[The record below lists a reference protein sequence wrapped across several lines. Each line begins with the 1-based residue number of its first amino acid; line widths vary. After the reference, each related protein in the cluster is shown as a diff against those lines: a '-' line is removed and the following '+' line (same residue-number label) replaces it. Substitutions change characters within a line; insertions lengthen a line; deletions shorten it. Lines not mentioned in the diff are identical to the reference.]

1 MPGVLTHIILGKL
14 MKDFI
19 SDPLF
24 KSVIRSGIIYLQTGA
39 VGPDLPYG
47 GMADRDLFLTT
58 DNSVADM
65 IHHGRSNLMVLEGL
79 HLIKRKKNISEEER
93 NALFCFIM
101 GIACHIT
108 ADGIIHPF
116 VNHKTGDY
124 RDNKG
129 EHRSFEF
136 KLDVILLHDQKKLK
150 LNKTMIH
157 NELMQI
163 LLCQYKT
170 DVFTLFCRLLKRIY
184 GKRIN
189 PAKAEG
195 WVKGLYNL
203 CSAAEGKH
211 LGVYRN
217 LLGSYLIPEY
227 NDIKNEVENISTAS
241 IPYIG
246 EKVHF
251 INDCIPRF
259 FRVTVPLFE
268 KAFNYIYLEGKELN
282 EEDLPDTDLDTGRE
296 HGSSNEVPV
305 FWK

>member
-47 GMADRDLFLTT
+47 GMADRDLFFTT

-65 IHHGRSNLMVLEGL
+65 IHHRRSNLIVLEGL
-79 HLIKRKKNISEEER
+79 RLIKRKKNISEEER

-170 DVFTLFCRLLKRIY
+170 NV
-184 GKRIN
+184 
-189 PAKAEG
+189 
-195 WVKGLYNL
+195 